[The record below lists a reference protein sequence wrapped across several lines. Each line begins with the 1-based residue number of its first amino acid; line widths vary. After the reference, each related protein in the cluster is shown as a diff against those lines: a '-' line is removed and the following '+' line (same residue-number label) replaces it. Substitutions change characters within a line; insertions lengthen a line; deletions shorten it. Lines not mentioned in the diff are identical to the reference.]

1 MQRAQTASAQSQNT
15 EGTFRPHSPLGA
27 DTELFSSYLHVVEH
41 FEEGECHST
50 TNDHLIDLIQHVI
63 DELDLILNFG
73 SGEREKEKE

>member
-1 MQRAQTASAQSQNT
+1 M
-15 EGTFRPHSPLGA
+15 
-27 DTELFSSYLHVVEH
+27 FSSYLHVVEH

-73 SGEREKEKE
+73 SGEREKEKRMNDEYCDYGMSMLF